1 MFNLLNKI
9 IPRHCLFCL
18 QKTLDNEDIC
28 EACFDAIAVNK
39 SCCQRCASPI
49 EQLDVQHNLLCGH
62 CLSHQHD
69 FDQVISPF
77 LYSKEIRYLI
87 TSLKYQKKIHF
98 AKVLAELFIQQ
109 VNNNSSF
116 KLPQAIIPM
125 PMHVK
130 RLRDRGFNQALEL
143 SRYFSSYYALPL
155 DYKSITRSRYTDLQ
169 AGLAASERQKNV
181 ANAFSL
187 KKTINYQHI
196 AIVDD
201 VMTTGS
207 SADEVAKLIKKEQN
221 KDIKIDIWTIARAG
235 MKH

>member
-1 MFNLLNKI
+1 MFNCLNKI
-9 IPRHCLFCL
+9 IPKHCLFCL
-18 QKTLDNEDIC
+18 QKTSDNKDIC
-28 EACFDAIAVNK
+28 EACFDAIAINQ
-39 SCCQRCASPI
+39 SCCRRCASPI
-49 EQLDVQHNLLCGH
+49 EQLEIQQKLLCGH
-62 CLSHQHD
+62 CLSHRHN

-98 AKVLAELFIQQ
+98 AKILAELFIQQ
-109 VNNNSSF
+109 TKNNSSF
-116 KLPQAIIPM
+116 TLPQVIIPM

-143 SRYFSSYYALPL
+143 SRYFSSYFALDL
-155 DYKSITRSRYTDLQ
+155 DYTSITRSRYTDLQ
-169 AGLAASERQKNV
+169 AGLVASERQKNV

-187 KKTINYQHI
+187 KKPLNYQHI
-196 AIVDD
+196 AIIDD

-207 SADEVAKLIKKEQN
+207 SADEVARLIRNKQN
-221 KDIKIDIWTIARAG
+221 KGIKIDIWTIARAG

>member
-18 QKTLDNEDIC
+18 QKILDNKDIC

-49 EQLDVQHNLLCGH
+49 EQLDVRHNLLCGH

-181 ANAFSL
+181 ANAFS
-187 KKTINYQHI
+187 
-196 AIVDD
+196 
-201 VMTTGS
+201 
-207 SADEVAKLIKKEQN
+207 
-221 KDIKIDIWTIARAG
+221 
-235 MKH
+235 